1 MGPVKQRIKTV
12 LCAYGVI
19 VRPWLCVVA
28 YLWILALQ
36 SVYGTDSSQ
45 SWTAWLMLRRFS
57 GR

>member
-1 MGPVKQRIKTV
+1 MKQQIKTV

-36 SVYGTDSSQ
+36 SVYGTDFEPLS
-45 SWTAWLMLRRFS
+45 TDWLMLRQFS
-57 GR
+57 GH